1 MVPVFLSLG
10 KMVISAG
17 ISLALIEAFR
27 RAEEKRRAAKQSTPV
42 GSADGFE
49 KGSNMEEIFGLL
61 EAFSGED
68 DAFGAVG
75 LSEIFG
81 ADTDVIDALVS
92 GSEIVGGG
100 GDGYEEII
108 GAVAAKS
115 GVAKAQALVKAAKAA
130 KIKQAVNAIA
140 QRGAAGVV
148 NRPLDRKRRYP
159 LGFVPTSVASATAAQ
174 IPSAPQNLFRPE
186 RLVIPSD
193 VSFDF
198 GVRDIKVGNQSQLV
212 QSVEIPGAIF
222 SEVAIDTYVG
232 FDTAMVGNQVSVDV
246 RNKSGGTLEFTAALI
261 GTVAK

>member
-1 MVPVFLSLG
+1 MVV
-10 KMVISAG
+10 SAG

-27 RAEEKRRAAKQSTPV
+27 RAEERRRAAKQSSPD
-42 GSADGFE
+42 GSAVGFE
-49 KGSNMEEIFGLL
+49 KGSNMEEIIGMM
-61 EAFSGED
+61 EAFSGD
-68 DAFGAVG
+68 DALGAVG
-75 LSEIFG
+75 LGEIFG
-81 ADTDVIDALVS
+81 ADTDVLDALVS
-92 GSEIVGGG
+92 GTEIVGAG
-100 GDGYEEII
+100 GDGYDEII
-108 GAVAAKS
+108 GAVAA
-115 GVAKAQALVKAAKAA
+115 GGNLQKAQALVKAAKLA
-130 KIKQAVNAIA
+130 KVKTAVNRIA
-140 QRGAAGVV
+140 QNHAAGVV

-159 LGFVPTSVASATAAQ
+159 LGFVPTSVATLTAAQ

-193 VSFDF
+193 VAFDF

-222 SEVAIDTYVG
+222 SEVAIDTFVG